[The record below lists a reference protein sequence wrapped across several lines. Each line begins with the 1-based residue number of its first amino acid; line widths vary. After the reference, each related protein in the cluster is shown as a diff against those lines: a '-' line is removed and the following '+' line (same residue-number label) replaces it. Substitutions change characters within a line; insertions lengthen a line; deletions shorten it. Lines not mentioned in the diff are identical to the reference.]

1 MTSFNKTINVY
12 ASIFLLYPKHLLNTN
27 TKKTKYSGKGN
38 HRFSAEP
45 SKWSHL
51 NSSNTKL
58 FIYKSR
64 TKFFIPTAWN

>member
-38 HRFSAEP
+38 HKFSAEP
-45 SKWSHL
+45 SK
-51 NSSNTKL
+51 
-58 FIYKSR
+58 
-64 TKFFIPTAWN
+64 